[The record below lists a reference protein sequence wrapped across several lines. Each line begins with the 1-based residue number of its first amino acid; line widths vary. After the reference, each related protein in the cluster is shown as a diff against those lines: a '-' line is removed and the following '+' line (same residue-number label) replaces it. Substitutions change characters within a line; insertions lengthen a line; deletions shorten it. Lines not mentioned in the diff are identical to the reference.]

1 MLNWLHKLLNPHC
14 PDCKLDSQDEM
25 ICPSCEILK
34 EEINFLRAENRKL
47 IDSITA
53 KPEAEPERLK
63 APVPVTVPKVL
74 PWSIKRQM
82 LEQQDREKAMAA
94 RKAAKPDMNI
104 EDLEKEMKIIAEE
117 RGEVNGN

>member
-1 MLNWLHKLLNPHC
+1 
-14 PDCKLDSQDEM
+14 M